1 MKHCPTTPRA
11 DDPEITGAR
20 IATTCQHKDYG
31 ESKREKDH
39 LLLSLLSLAFLRFLL
54 AETTFFVNPPQ
65 HHQFFNPKSRA
76 AFS

>member
-31 ESKREKDH
+31 ESKGEKDH
-39 LLLSLLSLAFLRFLL
+39 LLLFFTFVSISSLSFWQKPPSLS
-54 AETTFFVNPPQ
+54 TP
-65 HHQFFNPKSRA
+65 
-76 AFS
+76 